1 MKTAAP
7 VSCNG
12 TTGRPALIE
21 EGARTV
27 GAVIINRELR
37 HHGEAF
43 PAVLFHGLPVAQDS
57 LFRPTL
63 STTFS

>member
-12 TTGRPALIE
+12 TTGRPAPIE
-21 EGARTV
+21 EGAHPV
-27 GAVIINRELR
+27 GAMIINRELR
-37 HHGEAF
+37 HHREAF
-43 PAVLFHGLPVAQDS
+43 PAVLFPGLPVAQDS
-57 LFRPTL
+57 FFRPIL